1 MASVQVALKG
11 PSAAAVQA
19 RLEEIAREAGVD
31 LSPVHATASFTAGTP
46 TTGHEIVSAI
56 HAPSLDEEH
65 LRAKLAPFV
74 DEDADPLVAVR
85 FSVLP

>member
-19 RLEEIAREAGVD
+19 RLEEIARDAGVD
-31 LSPVHATASFTAGTP
+31 LSPVQAMAGFTAGTP
-46 TTGHEIVSAI
+46 TTDHEIVSAM
-56 HAPSLDEEH
+56 HAPALDEDH
-65 LRAKLAPFV
+65 LRVKLAPFV

-85 FSVLP
+85 FTVLP